1 MPQVHFVR
9 MRRSE
14 FLDLNDALQHPGRKI
29 QAEVSLSFEQEEDI
43 DLMSPVEGEIEAV
56 STGNVLLL
64 EGRFRCKTVL
74 ECARCSNP
82 LETDLEFELKEEFPV
97 DGIASA
103 YSRSDM
109 AKVAADDEPY
119 PLFDGN
125 KLIVEALVRQ
135 AYWVSIPAQP
145 LCSFGWDGPCPL
157 AAGADQA
164 LDVQGEIP
172 EWQRSLKSIKI
183 EE

>member
-1 MPQVHFVR
+1 

-29 QAEVSLSFEQEEDI
+29 QAEVSLNFEQEEDI

-64 EGRFRCKTVL
+64 EGRFRCNTVL
-74 ECARCSNP
+74 ECARCANP
-82 LETDLEFELKEEFPV
+82 IETHLEFELREEFPV
-97 DGIASA
+97 DGIPSA

-109 AKVAADDEPY
+109 AKVMAEDEPY
-119 PLFDGN
+119 PIFEGN

-135 AYWVSIPAQP
+135 AYWVSVPAQP
-145 LCSFGWDGPCPL
+145 LCPFGWDGPCPL
-157 AAGADQA
+157 AARAQKASEID
-164 LDVQGEIP
+164 DEIP
-172 EWQRSLKSIKI
+172 DWQRSLRSMKIK
-183 EE
+183 EG